1 MNRYISTYCVA
12 LLLVG
17 CVTAP
22 ISPEFTKRLD
32 DFEGEE
38 KDALSESR
46 KQPNEQ
52 FKREIREETELDRAL
67 QRLVDDLELA
77 VMGISDREPND
88 KTGPGGEHVVREGEY
103 LDLIIEKTM
112 PNSPIKPDLLRKAFV
127 RINPT
132 AFGGR
137 GNPNYLFAKKTL
149 KIPSVEDL
157 KAIIFN
163 SGEMEELKTQSRDP
177 HRGWI
182 HYP

>member
-1 MNRYISTYCVA
+1 MNKHISILSV
-12 LLLVG
+12 LIILGG

-22 ISPEFTKRLD
+22 ISPEFTERLD
-32 DFEGEE
+32 DIDREKKVAGRENRKRPDEE
-38 KDALSESR
+38 L
-46 KQPNEQ
+46 
-52 FKREIREETELDRAL
+52 KRQIREETELDRAL

-77 VMGISDREPND
+77 VMGLSDSEPND
-88 KTGPGGEHVVREGEY
+88 KTGPGGEHLVKEGEY

-112 PNSPIKPDLLRKAFV
+112 PNSPIKSDLLRKAFV
-127 RINPT
+127 KLNPT

-149 KIPSVEDL
+149 KIPSVDDL
-157 KAIIFN
+157 KTIIFN
-163 SGEMEELKTQSRDP
+163 SGEMKELKTQSRDP

>member
-1 MNRYISTYCVA
+1 MNRHISTLFVLLMLGGCVA
-12 LLLVG
+12 
-17 CVTAP
+17 AP
-22 ISPEFTKRLD
+22 ISPEFTQRLGD
-32 DFEGEE
+32 VEREK
-38 KDALSESR
+38 KDAELDNK
-46 KQPNEQ
+46 KQHDEQ
-52 FKREIREETELDRAL
+52 FKRQIREETELDRAL

-77 VMGISDREPND
+77 VMGLSDREPSD
-88 KTGPGGEHVVREGEY
+88 KIGPGGEHLVKEGEY

-127 RINPT
+127 KINPT

-157 KAIIFN
+157 KTIIFK
-163 SGEMEELKTQSRDP
+163 SREMDDLKTQSRDP